1 MSKRRNHDVVF
12 KARIA
17 QQWKKPLLE
26 CAAGM
31 FKRGGKVAA
40 TAKIGDLA
48 VANDVLAK
56 QIKPRTGK

>member
-1 MSKRRNHDVVF
+1 MSKRRNHNVAL
-12 KARIA
+12 KARVA
-17 QQWKKPLLE
+17 QHWKKPLLE

-31 FKRGGKVAA
+31 FERGGKAAA

-56 QIKPRTGK
+56 QIRPRIGK